1 MSQIYLIR
9 HSISQPDLTIPSDQ
23 WRLSHA
29 GRKMCERLSQRLSEF
44 GLHRMIS
51 SIEPKSIETAQLA
64 AQHLGISYE
73 IVHGLHEHDR
83 SNVGFLPQDR
93 FDASVKELFQEPE
106 RCVFGSENANQALT
120 RFSDAINQVKDM
132 YVGEKIGFV
141 SHGIVMSLFAAKHN
155 QINAYEYWGKLTMPA
170 IMIVSVNGF
179 GLLETI
185 NFTQE

>member
-9 HSISQPDLTIPSDQ
+9 HSISQPDSTTPSDQ

-29 GRKMCERLSQRLSEF
+29 GREMCVQLSQRLSEF
-44 GLHRMIS
+44 GLDRMIS
-51 SIEPKSIETAQLA
+51 SIEPKAIETAQLT

-73 IVHGLHEHDR
+73 IAHGLHEHDR

-106 RCVFGSENANQALT
+106 RCVFGSESANQALT

-132 YVGEKIGFV
+132 SVGEKIGFV
-141 SHGIVMSLFAAKHN
+141 SHGIVMSLFAAAHN
-155 QINAYEYWGKLTMPA
+155 QIDAYEYWGKLTMPA
-170 IMIVSVNGF
+170 IVIVSSNDF
-179 GLLETI
+179 GLIDTI
-185 NFTQE
+185 SFIQE